1 MFKDRK
7 ETNISPEKGQ
17 KQAQAHSGPAAV
29 AAQRQDAPV
38 AMSDDDIKSETAALT
53 QKQQSMVTKEH
64 ILNHFSKRT
73 FKHAFAW
80 KCHCCLSVTTH

>member
-29 AAQRQDAPV
+29 AAQRQLLLPNG
-38 AMSDDDIKSETAALT
+38 K
-53 QKQQSMVTKEH
+53 
-64 ILNHFSKRT
+64 
-73 FKHAFAW
+73 
-80 KCHCCLSVTTH
+80 THPWR